1 MADPISP
8 QVRRLCLLV
17 RVAALLLLASVLA
30 LYLGTWAFP
39 DLGLWSQHWALMARV
54 GGLPLNAGAT
64 LAPGDQFVLGAVSVP
79 YLACLVWAYW
89 HLELLLRG
97 FERGEFFE
105 QATIRHL
112 RAFAG
117 LLLVAKA
124 LSLMAGHVRV
134 AMFTALTGPN
144 HMRIAINVSSDELAL
159 LLLCALIFLVA
170 HMMEE
175 GHRLAEENRSFL

>member
-1 MADPISP
+1 MTTQISP

-17 RVAALLLLASVLA
+17 RVVGLLLLASVLA

-39 DLGLWSQHWALMARV
+39 DLELWNQHWALLARV
-54 GGLPLNAGAT
+54 AGLPPTAGSGLPAGQRI
-64 LAPGDQFVLGAVSVP
+64 ALGAVTLP
-79 YLACLVWAYW
+79 YLACLVWAFC

-97 FERGEFFE
+97 FGRGEFFE
-105 QATIRHL
+105 KATVRHL

-117 LLLVAKA
+117 LLLLAKA
-124 LSLMAGHVRV
+124 LSLIAGHVRV
-134 AMFTALTGPN
+134 AMFTAWTAPS
-144 HMRIAINVSSDELAL
+144 HMRIAINMSSDELAL
-159 LLLCALIFLVA
+159 LLLCAVIFLIA